1 MTHRLRFFDC
11 NCMVGRGWM
20 HEPQP
25 MRLETRDQLLREMD
39 DHGIEQ
45 AVIYSAV
52 GKERLEMGEWEPLSH
67 DEAAEWSEDEPRLY
81 PAAVLNLHHVINLP
95 EPEKGIAEMI
105 QRGIRMV
112 VVFPTRGYPYLIND
126 WLCGRLLAALEAHRV
141 PVLLQNSDFA
151 SRWPRFERV
160 YGFSVDNIDWMC
172 EHYPNLPIIL
182 GGVSSATSVLIP
194 LMKRRS
200 NLYIEMSKC
209 YVHQQPVRFLS
220 EQVGIER
227 VLFGSGLP
235 FTGPGPAMTEV
246 HYAQVSETE
255 KHLVAG
261 DNLRR
266 LLAEVV

>member
-1 MTHRLRFFDC
+1 
-11 NCMVGRGWM
+11 
-20 HEPQP
+20 
-25 MRLETRDQLLREMD
+25 MD

-52 GKERLEMGEWEPLSH
+52 GKERLEIGEWEPLSH

-81 PAAVLNLHHVINLP
+81 AAAVLNLHHMMSMP
-95 EPEKGIAEMI
+95 KPEKDIAQMI
-105 QRGIRMV
+105 ERGIHMAA
-112 VVFPTRGYPYLIND
+112 VFPTRSYPYLINE
-126 WLCGRLLAALEAHRV
+126 WLCGGLLAALEAHRV
-141 PVLLQNSDFA
+141 PVLLQNSALA
-151 SRWPRFERV
+151 SRGSQLERV
-160 YGFSVDNIDWMC
+160 YGFSVENIDWMC

-182 GGVSSATSVLIP
+182 GGVSGAASVLIP

-200 NLYIEMSKC
+200 NLYIEISKC

-246 HYAQVSETE
+246 HYAQVSETD
-255 KHLVAG
+255 KRLVAG